1 MNWETMYNKINN
13 LINHMNQDTVILM
26 KNTSRQLNNNVAN
39 YLGYNG
45 LNANTILGETP
56 KFDSCESKITFKVL
70 KILIFLFIFILR
82 TFRTCGII

>member
-45 LNANTILGETP
+45 LNANTILGETQYYWL
-56 KFDSCESKITFKVL
+56 EYRNLTL
-70 KILIFLFIFILR
+70 KKPENEMLEL
-82 TFRTCGII
+82 